1 MAPWSR
7 LTANWP
13 LKLTSLLLAI
23 ALWSV
28 AAFEEPSTRLIRIQL
43 QVTPPEGR
51 ALIAPPASAQ
61 ALVTG
66 SARELLELTTH
77 PPVLARAIADTV
89 TARHVTLVL
98 SPADVVLPR
107 GIKADVR
114 DVQPSEV
121 TIELDSLYQRLVP
134 VRASLLAHPD
144 TAAPDGIVTIT
155 PGLVRISGAVAA
167 VRQVDAINTVP
178 FDLPSRADT
187 IGLTVPLDTA
197 PVRGVRVA
205 PTAVVIR
212 VRSPAR

>member
-1 MAPWSR
+1 MALWSR

-51 ALIAPPASAQ
+51 ALIAPPATAQ
-61 ALVTG
+61 ALGTG

-77 PPVLARAIADTV
+77 PPVLARAIPDTV
-89 TARHVTLVL
+89 AARRVTLVL

-121 TIELDSLYQRLVP
+121 TVELDSLYRRLVP
-134 VRASLLAHPD
+134 VRASIVAHAD
-144 TAAPDGIVTIT
+144 TAPFDGIVTIT
-155 PGLVRISGAVAA
+155 PGLVRISGTVAA

-178 FDLPSRADT
+178 FDLPGRADT
-187 IGLTVPLDTA
+187 TGLTVALDTTS
-197 PVRGVRVA
+197 VHGVRVT
-205 PTAVVIR
+205 PKAVVIR
-212 VRSPAR
+212 VRPPAR